1 MQNIPPSPTVRLQQR
16 SASRNADVG
25 RARII
30 TISAFFALC
39 FVSVCVRLVSISM
52 DGRGFIE
59 LAQESFGGVGDM
71 KESTLEGVGIVRGE
85 APDEQLWKPSVPE
98 VVMPR
103 QTIRD
108 RHGVLLASSVA
119 TRSLYAKPDEIKD
132 VDTVISTV
140 STILP
145 DVDTTL
151 LKRRL
156 TSNAKF
162 VWLKRHITPKE
173 QEALLWQGLP
183 GVYMHDDYQRIY
195 PHGRLFSHVL
205 GYSNVDGEGIS
216 GVEKS
221 FDELLQRDDVLNPL
235 KLSLDVRMQQALL
248 DIVEQ
253 YKIKHNAIGATGAIF
268 HIPTAQARAMVSLPD
283 YNPNLPMKSKA
294 TARFNRLS
302 VGQYELGSIFK
313 TFSLALAM
321 EHGGVTLHDGFD
333 ATQPMLIN
341 GTRIQD
347 FHPKRRWLN
356 VPEIFA
362 YSSNIGTVKM
372 MHTAGMDKQR
382 EFLTRLGMFEAT
394 GIELT
399 ERSTPK
405 TAQEWRPVRSATISY
420 GHGIS
425 VTPLH
430 LIQGMIAMTGGGEAR
445 DITLLD
451 STIKE
456 SVPVVSRHTSAQIN
470 RLMRAVVQHG
480 TAGQANV
487 GGYAVGGKT
496 GTANKAISGG
506 YSNDKKISSMAA
518 AFPMPNPEYLMF
530 VMLDEPE
537 GTPDTHNYATAGWVA
552 APAIADITKAIA
564 ATEGILPV
572 YATPE
577 DEVDQLIVNAAERAE
592 RQRKQRY
599 IRNASF

>member
-1 MQNIPPSPTVRLQQR
+1 MQTSSSPTVRLQQR
-16 SASRNADVG
+16 SAARHADVA
-25 RARII
+25 RERII
-30 TISAFFALC
+30 IISVFFALC
-39 FVSVCVRLVSISM
+39 FFSVCVRLIGISM
-52 DGRGFIE
+52 DGRGFVE
-59 LAQESFGGVGDM
+59 LASASFNDVIDM
-71 KESTLEGVGIVRGE
+71 KDSTLEGVGIMRGD
-85 APDEQLWKPSVPE
+85 APDERLWKPSVPE

-108 RHGVLLASSVA
+108 RNGVLLASSVA
-119 TRSLYAKPDEIKD
+119 TRSLYAKPGEIKD
-132 VDTVISTV
+132 VDMVINVV

-145 DVDTTL
+145 ETDMTL

-156 TSNAKF
+156 TSKAKF

-195 PHGRLFSHVL
+195 PHGRLFSHIL
-205 GYSNVDGEGIS
+205 GYNNVDGEGIS

-221 FDELLQRDDVLNPL
+221 FNDRLQRDDVRNPL
-235 KLSLDVRMQQALL
+235 HLSLDVRMQQALL

-253 YKIKHNAIGATGAIF
+253 YKIKHQAIGATGAIF

-313 TFSLALAM
+313 TFSVALAM
-321 EHGGVTLHDGFD
+321 EHGGVTLRDGFD

-382 EFLTRLGMFEAT
+382 EFLTQLGMFSPT
-394 GIELT
+394 GIELN
-399 ERSTPK
+399 ERSTPT

-430 LIQGMIAMTGGGEAR
+430 LLQGMIAMTGGGQAR
-445 DITLLD
+445 DITLLHN
-451 STIKE
+451 TIKE
-456 SVPVVSRHTSAQIN
+456 STPVISRHTSAQIN

-480 TAGQANV
+480 TARKANV

-496 GTANKAISGG
+496 GTANKATGGG
-506 YSNDKKISSMAA
+506 YSKDKKISSMAA
-518 AFPMPNPEYLMF
+518 AFPMPHPEYLMF
-530 VMLDEPE
+530 VMLDEPK
-537 GTPDTHNYATAGWVA
+537 GTTDTHNYATSGWVA
-552 APAIADITKAIA
+552 APAIADITKAVA
-564 ATEGILPV
+564 ATEGMLPL

-577 DEVDQLIVNAAERAE
+577 DEVDQLIVNAAAKAE
-592 RQRKQRY
+592 QQRKQQY
-599 IRNASF
+599 IRNVSF